1 MSAPLAASP
10 EWSKS
15 RVAVPRGAKPDIKCY
30 SEAPAFLC
38 AVMRTLN
45 MQYDADKIIK
55 VSVEVMSDTER
66 STKTVAWVGAD
77 YLEEGEN
84 QSR

>member
-1 MSAPLAASP
+1 
-10 EWSKS
+10 
-15 RVAVPRGAKPDIKCY
+15 
-30 SEAPAFLC
+30 
-38 AVMRTLN
+38 